1 VGIDLTP
8 PGASAAAPVGSVM
21 IVDSIFTNCVIA
33 VQTYKFTSTI
43 VEQGTT
49 VLSFNNVG
57 FNGCSYFIVFPDG
70 TYDSQDVSNLQLG
83 YWQMGDLEASGETQD
98 GFFTVNVTRPA
109 ALTIADSSSLAENSF
124 FRRP

>member
-1 VGIDLTP
+1 VGIDLAP
-8 PGASAAAPVGSVM
+8 PGASAAASVGSVM
-21 IVDSIFTNCVIA
+21 IVDSIFTNCVIT

-49 VLSFNNVG
+49 VLSFNNIG
-57 FNGCSYFIVFPDG
+57 FKGCSYFIVFPDG
-70 TYDSQDVSNLQLG
+70 TYVSQDVLNLQLG
-83 YWQMGDLEASGETQD
+83 YWQMGDLEASRETQD

-109 ALTIADSSSLAENSF
+109 ALTIADSYSSAENSF